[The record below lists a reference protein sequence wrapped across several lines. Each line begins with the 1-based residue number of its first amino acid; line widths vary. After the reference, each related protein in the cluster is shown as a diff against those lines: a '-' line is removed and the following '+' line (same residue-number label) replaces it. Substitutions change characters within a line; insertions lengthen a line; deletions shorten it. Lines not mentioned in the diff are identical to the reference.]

1 MSRPKGLLPR
11 TSGTT
16 GVLLV
21 LGALAL
27 SGLVAQ
33 RYAPTPNHPRTT
45 RWYKRL
51 DKPGWKPPDVL
62 FGAIWPLLQS
72 LASWGAWRLM
82 RAPQSRE
89 RDEALGLWAAVLTL
103 VTGWAK
109 LFFGKRSITGG
120 LIDAVLLTLAA
131 AAFVERASRV
141 DRKAA
146 LAGVPITLWSAF
158 GTLMTENLR
167 ERNPRLDG
175 SDRRL

>member
-1 MSRPKGLLPR
+1 
-11 TSGTT
+11 
-16 GVLLV
+16 
-21 LGALAL
+21 L
-27 SGLVAQ
+27 SGLVAS
-33 RYAPTPNHPRTT
+33 RNAPTPDRPRTA

-51 DKPGWKPPDVL
+51 DKPGWKPPDFL

-82 RAPQSRE
+82 RAPQSKE

-131 AAFVERASRV
+131 AAFVERAARV
-141 DRKAA
+141 DRTAA

-158 GTLMTENLR
+158 GALMTENLR

-175 SDRRL
+175 RDARL